1 MTTITAIE
9 KALSVTVKAPLS
21 SVGIMLTSPMSSVV
35 VMLTSPMSLVVERK
49 FIVGRTFVVTTT
61 SAFAPV
67 KVHYHQ
73 FNNVANIL
81 NSTQT
86 NLHYF

>member
-9 KALSVTVKAPLS
+9 KAFSVTVEPPLSSVGIILTSPMS

-35 VMLTSPMSLVVERK
+35 VMLTSPMSSVVEREVV
-49 FIVGRTFVVTTT
+49 VGRTFVVTTT

-67 KVHYHQ
+67 
-73 FNNVANIL
+73 
-81 NSTQT
+81 
-86 NLHYF
+86 